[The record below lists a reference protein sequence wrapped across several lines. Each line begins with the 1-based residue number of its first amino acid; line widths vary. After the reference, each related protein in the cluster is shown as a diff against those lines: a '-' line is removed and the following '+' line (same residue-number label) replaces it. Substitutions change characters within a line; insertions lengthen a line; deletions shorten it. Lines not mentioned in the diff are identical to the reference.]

1 MNLRTGVFVMGR
13 TLRVLVVAGTT
24 AAAVAV
30 AVSPATASTCQ
41 VINGSTAFPS
51 VQAAVDAAAPGAR
64 LVISGTCIGSTVVT
78 KDLTLAGSAFGPN
91 RPVLSGGGAVRV
103 LGIEPQ
109 ATVTLTDVIIRN
121 GNAAAGTGGG
131 GIQNTGSLKAI
142 RVLVTRNRTTGP
154 GGGILNL
161 GDLVLTR
168 SLVSKNV
175 SPSDGGGIYNAGHL
189 VTWASDLKG
198 NTAGGVG
205 GGMFAEGVA
214 TMHRGV
220 VTGNTAG
227 DTGGGILTVNILTLD
242 GTRVFGNIPDD
253 CVC

>member
-1 MNLRTGVFVMGR
+1 MRRALRA
-13 TLRVLVVAGTT
+13 LAVAGSA
-24 AAAVAV
+24 AAAVTVV
-30 AVSPATASTCQ
+30 ATPASAAGCRVTD
-41 VINGSTAFPS
+41 GSAAFGS
-51 VQAAVDAAAPGAR
+51 LQAAVDAATGGDR
-64 LVISGTCIGSTVVT
+64 LVISGTCTGGTVVT
-78 KDLTLAGSAFGPN
+78 KDLTLAGSAPGPN
-91 RPVLSGGGAVRV
+91 RPVLSGGNAVRV

-121 GNAAAGTGGG
+121 GTAAAGTGGG
-131 GIQNTGSLKAI
+131 GIQNSGSLTAI
-142 RVLVTRNRTTGP
+142 RVLVTGNRTTGP

-168 SLVSKNV
+168 SLVSSNR
-175 SPSDGGGIYNAGHL
+175 SPSDGGGIFNAGDL
-189 VTWASDLKG
+189 VTWSTDLKG

-214 TMHRGV
+214 TMHGGL

-227 DTGGGILTVNILTLD
+227 DTGGGILTVNVLTLD
-242 GTRVFGNIPDD
+242 NTRVIGNTPDD